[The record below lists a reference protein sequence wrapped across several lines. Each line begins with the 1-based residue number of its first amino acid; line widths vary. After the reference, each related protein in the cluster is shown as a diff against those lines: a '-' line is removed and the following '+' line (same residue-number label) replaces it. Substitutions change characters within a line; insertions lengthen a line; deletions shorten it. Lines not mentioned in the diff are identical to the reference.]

1 MSRRVLGGR
10 PLWGSSR
17 PPSHPMGGTGAPGAG
32 HAVTHT
38 LLLSLPAKKYKKVTG
53 KEIYSDTLES
63 TAMLEKAKFPQ
74 DYFPEV
80 RPRRAAGL
88 FRERSCPSKVFG
100 LHSSRERSHPAC
112 LCAPVLSFWEAGTR
126 VGCPR

>member
-10 PLWGSSR
+10 PLQGSSR

-88 FRERSCPSKVFG
+88 FRAVVSQQ
-100 LHSSRERSHPAC
+100 
-112 LCAPVLSFWEAGTR
+112 SFWSSQFPQAVPPCLPVCSGTVFLGGR
-126 VGCPR
+126 HPCGLS